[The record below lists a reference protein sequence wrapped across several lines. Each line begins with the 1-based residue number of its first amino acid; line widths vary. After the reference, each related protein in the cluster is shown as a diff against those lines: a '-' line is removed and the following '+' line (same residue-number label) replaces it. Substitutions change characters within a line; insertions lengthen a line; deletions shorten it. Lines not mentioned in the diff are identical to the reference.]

1 MVLDFTSLPYLERMP
16 EVSIIV
22 PVYNAEPFLRK
33 CMDSLVSQ
41 TLKEIEIICV
51 DDGSLDQS
59 GKILDEYANRDA
71 RVRVFH
77 QQNQGPSSAR
87 NNGMKEA
94 HAPYIMFCDGD
105 DWCAPSMCEEMLK
118 AIHGGAEM
126 AICGLEKVSIE
137 GSPLKNTV
145 KGSLIPSEEGEVE
158 VSDTLR
164 FCLSRDSYPVS
175 KIFKRDIISQNQIEF
190 PMGLRWEDMFF
201 FSIYLPFAHHV
212 HLVAKSLYYYRQH
225 SQSFLNRLQ
234 KTHDLYF
241 NEQVKIAF
249 LIWEYY
255 RDHGLLQQ
263 HMLFVSAYVVR
274 LFSFSLM
281 LTSGNAQIEQL
292 EQMIFPFIRKEL
304 LHQSGLHPLT
314 RIRLKCILQHQW
326 VGTRYKW
333 WEILR
338 IKIRDRCHLDQCKIT
353 TTYYLFGAPFW
364 RRVRTYKAPDS
375 LTQS

>member
-1 MVLDFTSLPYLERMP
+1 MP
-16 EVSIIV
+16 EISIIV

-59 GKILDEYANRDA
+59 GKILDEYASRDA

-94 HAPYIMFCDGD
+94 HAPYIIFCDGD

-118 AIHGGAEM
+118 AIQGGAEM
-126 AICGLEKVSIE
+126 AICGLETVSIE
-137 GSPLKNTV
+137 GSPLKNTA
-145 KGSLIPSEEGEVE
+145 KNSLIPSEEGEIE

-212 HLVAKSLYYYRQH
+212 HLVAESLYYYRQH
-225 SQSFLNRLQ
+225 PHSFLNRLQ
-234 KTHDLYF
+234 KTRDLYF
-241 NEQVKIAF
+241 KEQVKIAF

-274 LFSFSLM
+274 LFSFSH
-281 LTSGNAQIEQL
+281 SCSPQAAHKSNSWS
-292 EQMIFPFIRKEL
+292 R
-304 LHQSGLHPLT
+304 
-314 RIRLKCILQHQW
+314 
-326 VGTRYKW
+326 
-333 WEILR
+333 
-338 IKIRDRCHLDQCKIT
+338 
-353 TTYYLFGAPFW
+353 
-364 RRVRTYKAPDS
+364 
-375 LTQS
+375 